1 MDMRRREF
9 IAFAGG
15 ATMWPLAASAQQA
28 EGMAHVGLLGPGA
41 DNTLARIGYQAFST
55 ELQKLGFTQ
64 GKNLQLDY
72 RRTDQGMDL
81 AVAAARELVAAKANV
96 IVAIGPE
103 ISLRASLA
111 PNSGLPIVILA
122 FNYDPIARG
131 YVESLAQPGGNITGL
146 FTRQP
151 ELAVKQ
157 LQLLAEAF
165 PGKDRLGVLWDDQTA
180 EQFASAEQEA
190 QKMQLAMTSIK
201 LMSSPYDFE
210 KAFRTAEDN
219 GVQILLVLSS
229 PLFAPHNKEIVDLA
243 MRYRLPAMFTFKFYV
258 EAGGLMSY
266 GVDTE
271 PLYRRGAAYVAKI
284 LRGAKASDLPVEQAS
299 NFELTLNL
307 KTAKATGFT
316 LPTSILLRADEVI
329 E

>member
-1 MDMRRREF
+1 VAR
-9 IAFAGG
+9 
-15 ATMWPLAASAQQA
+15 AQQA
-28 EGMAHVGLLGPGA
+28 ESMAHVGMLGPNP
-41 DNTLARIGYQAFST
+41 DVTLASIGYRAFSA

-81 AVAAARELVAAKANV
+81 AVAAARELVAAKSNV

-103 ISLRASLA
+103 ISLRAALV

-131 YVESLAQPGGNITGL
+131 YVESLARPGGNITGV

-157 LQLLAEAF
+157 LQLLVEAF
-165 PGKDRLGVLWDDQTA
+165 PEKNHLGILWDDQTT
-180 EQFASAEQEA
+180 EQFESAEQEA
-190 QKMQLAMTSIK
+190 QKNRLAMKSIK
-201 LMSSPYDFE
+201 LTSPPYDFE
-210 KAFRTAEDN
+210 KAFRAAKE
-219 GVQILLVLSS
+219 GAVQILLVLSS
-229 PLFAPHNKEIVDLA
+229 PLFAPQNKEIVDLA
-243 MRYRLPAMFTFKFYV
+243 MRYQLPTMFTFKFYV

-271 PLYRRGAAYVAKI
+271 PLFRRGAAFVAKI
-284 LRGAKASDLPVEQAS
+284 LRGGKASDLPVEQAS
-299 NFELTLNL
+299 YFELTVNL
-307 KTAKATGFT
+307 KTAKAAGFT
-316 LPTSILLRADEVI
+316 LPTSILLRANEVI

>member
-1 MDMRRREF
+1 VAR
-9 IAFAGG
+9 
-15 ATMWPLAASAQQA
+15 AQQA
-28 EGMAHVGLLGPGA
+28 EGMAHVGMLGP
-41 DNTLARIGYQAFST
+41 DPDVTLASIGYRAFT
-55 ELQKLGFTQ
+55 AELQKLGFSQ

-72 RRTDQGMDL
+72 RRTDQGMDR
-81 AVAAARELVAAKANV
+81 AVAAARELVAAKANI
-96 IVAIGPE
+96 IVAVGPE
-103 ISLRASLA
+103 ISLRAALA
-111 PNSGLPIVILA
+111 PNSGLPIIILA

-131 YVESLAQPGGNITGL
+131 YVESLARPGGNITGV

-157 LQLLAEAF
+157 LQLLVEAF
-165 PGKDRLGVLWDDQTA
+165 PEKDQLGILWDDQTT
-180 EQFASAEQEA
+180 EQFESAEQEA
-190 QKMQLAMTSIK
+190 QKNRLAMKSIK
-201 LMSSPYDFE
+201 LTSPPYDFE
-210 KAFRTAEDN
+210 KAFRAAKEN

-243 MRYRLPAMFTFKFYV
+243 MRYQLPTMFTFKFYV

-271 PLYRRGAAYVAKI
+271 PLFRRGAAFVAKI

-299 NFELTLNL
+299 NFELALNL
-307 KTAKATGFT
+307 KAAKASGFT
-316 LPTSILLRADEVI
+316 LPTSILLRANEVI

>member
-1 MDMRRREF
+1 MRRRDF
-9 IAFAGG
+9 IKGIAGP
-15 ATMWPLAASAQQA
+15 AMMWPLVGRAQQA
-28 EGMAHVGLLGPGA
+28 DGKAHVGVLGPSL
-41 DNTLARIGYQAFST
+41 DFDMARIGYEAFT
-55 ELQKLGFTQ
+55 AELQKLGFSQ

-72 RRTDQGMDL
+72 RRTDQGMER
-81 AVAAARELVAAKANV
+81 AVAAARELVAAKSDV
-96 IVAIGPE
+96 IVAVGPE
-103 ISLRASLA
+103 ISLRAALA

-131 YVESLAQPGGNITGL
+131 YVESLARPGGNITGV

-157 LQLLAEAF
+157 LQLLVEAF
-165 PGKDRLGVLWDDQTA
+165 PERNQLGVLWDDQTT
-180 EQFASAEQEA
+180 EQFDSAEQEA
-190 QKMQLAMTSIK
+190 QKNRLAMKSIK
-201 LMSSPYDFE
+201 LTSPPYDFE
-210 KAFRTAEDN
+210 KAFRTAKEN

-243 MRYRLPAMFTFKFYV
+243 MRYQLPTMFTFKFYV

-271 PLYRRGAAYVAKI
+271 PLFRRGAAFVAKI
-284 LRGAKASDLPVEQAS
+284 LRGGKASDLPVEQAS
-299 NFELTLNL
+299 YFELTVNL
-307 KTAKATGFT
+307 KTAKAAGFT
-316 LPTSILLRADEVI
+316 LPTSILLRANEVI

>member
-1 MDMRRREF
+1 
-9 IAFAGG
+9 
-15 ATMWPLAASAQQA
+15 MWPLAASAQQA
-28 EGMAHVGLLGPGA
+28 EGMA
-41 DNTLARIGYQAFST
+41 
-55 ELQKLGFTQ
+55 
-64 GKNLQLDY
+64 
-72 RRTDQGMDL
+72 
-81 AVAAARELVAAKANV
+81 V
-96 IVAIGPE
+96 IM
-103 ISLRASLA
+103 
-111 PNSGLPIVILA
+111 A

-131 YVESLAQPGGNITGL
+131 YVESLAHPGGNITGL

-201 LMSSPYDFE
+201 LMSSPYNFE

-229 PLFAPHNKEIVDLA
+229 PLFAPHNKEIIDLA

-299 NFELTLNL
+299 NFEFTLNL

-316 LPTSILLRADEVI
+316 LPTSILLRANEVI

>member
-1 MDMRRREF
+1 MRRRDF
-9 IAFAGG
+9 IKVAAGS
-15 ATMWPLAASAQQA
+15 AITWPLAASAQQA
-28 EGMAHVGLLGPGA
+28 EGMAHVGVLGP
-41 DNTLARIGYQAFST
+41 NPEVTLARIGYQAFST

-72 RRTDQGMDL
+72 LRTDQGMDL
-81 AVAAARELVAAKANV
+81 AVAAVRELVAAKANV

-103 ISLRASLA
+103 ISLRAALA
-111 PNSGLPIVILA
+111 PNSGLPIVIMA

-131 YVESLAQPGGNITGL
+131 YVESLAHPGGNITGL

-229 PLFAPHNKEIVDLA
+229 PLFAPHDKEIADLA
-243 MRYRLPAMFTFKFYV
+243 MRLFTFKSYV

-307 KTAKATGFT
+307 KTAKTTGFT
-316 LPTSILLRADEVI
+316 LPTSILLRANEVI

>member
-1 MDMRRREF
+1 
-9 IAFAGG
+9 
-15 ATMWPLAASAQQA
+15 
-28 EGMAHVGLLGPGA
+28 
-41 DNTLARIGYQAFST
+41 
-55 ELQKLGFTQ
+55 
-64 GKNLQLDY
+64 
-72 RRTDQGMDL
+72 
-81 AVAAARELVAAKANV
+81 
-96 IVAIGPE
+96 
-103 ISLRASLA
+103 
-111 PNSGLPIVILA
+111 LA

-131 YVESLAQPGGNITGL
+131 YVESLARPGGNITGV

-157 LQLLAEAF
+157 LQLLVEAF
-165 PGKDRLGVLWDDQTA
+165 PERNQLGVFWDDQTI
-180 EQFASAEQEA
+180 EQFDSAEQEA
-190 QKMQLAMTSIK
+190 QKNRLAMKSIK
-201 LMSSPYDFE
+201 LTSPPYDFE
-210 KAFRTAEDN
+210 KAFRTAKEN

-243 MRYRLPAMFTFKFYV
+243 MRYQLPTMFTFKFYV

-316 LPTSILLRADEVI
+316 LPTSILLRANEVI

>member
-1 MDMRRREF
+1 MRRREF
-9 IAFAGG
+9 IALIGG
-15 ATMWPLAASAQQA
+15 ATAARSLVARAQQA
-28 EGMAHVGLLGPGA
+28 EGMAHVGMLGPNP
-41 DNTLARIGYQAFST
+41 DVTLASIGYRAFSA

-72 RRTDQGMDL
+72 RRTDQGMDR
-81 AVAAARELVAAKANV
+81 AVAAARELVAAKSNV

-103 ISLRASLA
+103 ISLRAALA

-131 YVESLAQPGGNITGL
+131 YVETLARPGGNITGV

-157 LQLLAEAF
+157 LQLLVEAF
-165 PGKDRLGVLWDDQTA
+165 PEKNHLGILWDDQTT
-180 EQFASAEQEA
+180 EQFESAEQEA
-190 QKMQLAMTSIK
+190 QKNRLAMKSIK
-201 LMSSPYDFE
+201 LTSPPYDFE
-210 KAFRTAEDN
+210 KAFRAANEG

-229 PLFAPHNKEIVDLA
+229 PLFAPHSKEIADLA
-243 MRYRLPAMFTFKFYV
+243 MRYRLPTMFTFKFYV

-271 PLYRRGAAYVAKI
+271 PLYRRGAAFVAKI

-299 NFELTLNL
+299 YFELTVNL
-307 KTAKATGFT
+307 KTAKSAGFT
-316 LPTSILLRADEVI
+316 LPTSILLRANEVI

>member
-1 MDMRRREF
+1 VAR
-9 IAFAGG
+9 
-15 ATMWPLAASAQQA
+15 AQQA
-28 EGMAHVGLLGPGA
+28 EGMAHVGMLGPNP
-41 DNTLARIGYQAFST
+41 DVTLASIGYRAFT
-55 ELQKLGFTQ
+55 AELQKLGFSQ

-72 RRTDQGMDL
+72 RRTDQGMDR
-81 AVAAARELVAAKANV
+81 AVAAARELVAAKANI
-96 IVAIGPE
+96 IVAVGPE
-103 ISLRASLA
+103 ISLRAALA

-131 YVESLAQPGGNITGL
+131 YVESLARPGGNITGV

-157 LQLLAEAF
+157 LQLLVEAF
-165 PGKDRLGVLWDDQTA
+165 PEKNQLGILWDDQTT
-180 EQFASAEQEA
+180 EQFESAEQEA
-190 QKMQLAMTSIK
+190 QKNRLAMKSIK
-201 LMSSPYDFE
+201 LTSPPYDFE
-210 KAFRTAEDN
+210 KAFRAAKEN

-243 MRYRLPAMFTFKFYV
+243 MRYQLPTMFTFKFYV

-271 PLYRRGAAYVAKI
+271 PLFRRGAAFVAKI

-299 NFELTLNL
+299 NFELALNL
-307 KTAKATGFT
+307 KAAKASGFT
-316 LPTSILLRADEVI
+316 LPTSILLRANEVI

>member
-1 MDMRRREF
+1 VAR
-9 IAFAGG
+9 
-15 ATMWPLAASAQQA
+15 AQQA
-28 EGMAHVGLLGPGA
+28 EGMAHVGMLGP
-41 DNTLARIGYQAFST
+41 DPDVTLASIGYRAFT
-55 ELQKLGFTQ
+55 AELQKLGFSQ

-72 RRTDQGMDL
+72 RRTDQGMDR
-81 AVAAARELVAAKANV
+81 AVAAARELVAAKTNV
-96 IVAIGPE
+96 IVAVGPE
-103 ISLRASLA
+103 ISLRTALA

-131 YVESLAQPGGNITGL
+131 YVETLARPGGNITGV

-157 LQLLAEAF
+157 LQLLVEAF
-165 PGKDRLGVLWDDQTA
+165 PEKNQLGILWDDQTT
-180 EQFASAEQEA
+180 EQFESAEQEA
-190 QKMQLAMTSIK
+190 QKNRLAMRSIK
-201 LMSSPYDFE
+201 LTSPPYDFE
-210 KAFRTAEDN
+210 KAFRAAKEN

-243 MRYRLPAMFTFKFYV
+243 MRYQLPTMFTFKFYV

-271 PLYRRGAAYVAKI
+271 PLFRRGAAFVAKI

-299 NFELTLNL
+299 NFELALNL
-307 KTAKATGFT
+307 KTAKASGFT
-316 LPTSILLRADEVI
+316 LPTSILLRANQVI

>member
-1 MDMRRREF
+1 MRRREF
-9 IAFAGG
+9 IRLLCGTAA
-15 ATMWPLAASAQQA
+15 WPIVARAQQA
-28 EGMAHVGLLGPGA
+28 EGMAHVGVLGP
-41 DNTLARIGYQAFST
+41 DPDVSLAKIGYQAFT
-55 ELQKLGFTQ
+55 AELQKLGFTQ
-64 GKNLQLDY
+64 GKNLQLEY
-72 RRTDQGMDL
+72 LRTDQGVDL
-81 AVAAARELVAAKANV
+81 AVAGVRELVAAKTNV

-103 ISLRASLA
+103 ISLRAALA

-131 YVESLAQPGGNITGL
+131 YVESLAHPGGNITGL

-157 LQLLAEAF
+157 LQLLVEAF

-180 EQFASAEQEA
+180 EQFASAEQES
-190 QKMQLAMTSIK
+190 QKLHLALKSIK
-201 LMSSPYDFE
+201 LTSPPYDFE
-210 KAFRTAEDN
+210 KAFRTAEDD
-219 GVQILLVLSS
+219 GVQIILVLSS
-229 PLFAPHNKEIVDLA
+229 PLFAPYDKEIADLA
-243 MRYRLPAMFTFKFYV
+243 MSHRLPAMFTFKTYV
-258 EAGGLMSY
+258 YAGGLMSF

-271 PLYRRGAAYVAKI
+271 PLYRRGAAFVAKI

-307 KTAKATGFT
+307 KAAKASGFT
-316 LPTSILLRADEVI
+316 LPTSILLRANEVI

>member
-1 MDMRRREF
+1 MRRRAF
-9 IAFAGG
+9 IAALGG
-15 ATMWPLAASAQQA
+15 AAAWPLAARAQQA

-131 YVESLAQPGGNITGL
+131 YVESLAHPGGTL
-146 FTRQP
+146 PDCSPVSR
-151 ELAVKQ
+151 
-157 LQLLAEAF
+157 
-165 PGKDRLGVLWDDQTA
+165 
-180 EQFASAEQEA
+180 
-190 QKMQLAMTSIK
+190 
-201 LMSSPYDFE
+201 SSP
-210 KAFRTAEDN
+210 
-219 GVQILLVLSS
+219 
-229 PLFAPHNKEIVDLA
+229 
-243 MRYRLPAMFTFKFYV
+243 
-258 EAGGLMSY
+258 
-266 GVDTE
+266 
-271 PLYRRGAAYVAKI
+271 
-284 LRGAKASDLPVEQAS
+284 
-299 NFELTLNL
+299 
-307 KTAKATGFT
+307 
-316 LPTSILLRADEVI
+316 
-329 E
+329 